1 MKNLLKYLSLAL
13 IFIALSSCYGDDENQ
28 KITNEGTITGKWQA
42 YQRSNPIDA
51 NNFNITR
58 WENLD
63 PANSLLYILDL
74 QEDFSFTNSGYM
86 FRECPGVNGD
96 YTIVEDIITRTY
108 DPCDMDNPPPSGNP
122 FTNIERNY
130 FSFLNGDLLL
140 RPVYAGD
147 QYSYVRFRRVDS
159 E

>member
-1 MKNLLKYLSLAL
+1 MKNLLKYLTLAL
-13 IFIALSSCYGDDENQ
+13 ITFVLSSCYGDDENQ
-28 KITNEGTITGKWQA
+28 KITNEGIITGKWQA
-42 YQRSNPIDA
+42 YQRSNTIDA
-51 NNFNITR
+51 NNFEITR
-58 WENLD
+58 WENFD
-63 PANSLLYILDL
+63 PAISLLYTLELREDL
-74 QEDFSFTNSGYM
+74 SFFNELYRHRG
-86 FRECPGVNGD
+86 CPGVNGD

-122 FTNIERNY
+122 FTNVESNY

-147 QYSYVRFRRVDS
+147 EYKYIRFRRVDN